1 MSVTPEDNKETMK
14 KPTLL
19 EQPLDQRANQLH
31 DYVDETVEVS
41 LKGLSSVE
49 VSTASSSTAP
59 AAGVPRLA
67 AAIGWGGKGFQ
78 ATVFKT
84 WVTPQLLNTFC
95 F

>member
-1 MSVTPEDNKETMK
+1 MCVTPEDNEDTMK
-14 KPTLL
+14 KPTLFKQRL
-19 EQPLDQRANQLH
+19 VQRANQLH

-41 LKGLSSVE
+41 LKGLLSVE

-59 AAGVPRLA
+59 AAGVPMLA
-67 AAIGWGGKGFQ
+67 AAIGWGGNGFQ

-84 WVTPQLLNTFC
+84 WVTPQLLNTFG